1 MIGELSIRLCQEKDL
16 TDIARLMEEAFGADA
31 SLPLNPLY
39 LKDPNIFCHII
50 EIDGQIVATAALHI
64 LQKINRRL
72 GQIEDVVVSGDR
84 RGLGLGKKIVEHL
97 IEQSKAE
104 GCYKTILN
112 ATDENIPFYA
122 KMGFRVEQN
131 QLVIRH

>member
-1 MIGELSIRLCQEKDL
+1 MIGELSIRVCQEKDL
-16 TDIARLMEEAFGADA
+16 AAVARLMEEAFGADA

-39 LKDPNIFCHII
+39 LSDPNIYCHII
-50 EIDGQIVATAALHI
+50 EMDGQIVATAALHI
-64 LQKINRRL
+64 LQKINRKL

-122 KMGFRVEQN
+122 KMDFRVEQN

>member
-1 MIGELSIRLCQEKDL
+1 MCIRD
-16 TDIARLMEEAFGADA
+16 R
-31 SLPLNPLY
+31 
-39 LKDPNIFCHII
+39 
-50 EIDGQIVATAALHI
+50 IVATAALHI
-64 LQKINRRL
+64 LQKINRKL

-112 ATDENIPFYA
+112 ATDENVPFYA
-122 KMGFRVEQN
+122 KMDFRVEQN